1 MDDRNRPDE
10 DLQIRV
16 ETLFRIWDL
25 IATLFA
31 ELPKPVKVGNVR
43 KVHRSW
49 VTNPP
54 TRNMV
59 PRLITRVA
67 MQPISLDER
76 VLIMDGLTA
85 WSDAFNILVALAA
98 LPRVERPE
106 AMYLEAT
113 RRMDECGEK
122 LRIAASSIRR
132 RMREER
138 QARGRHRLR
147 GDE

>member
-1 MDDRNRPDE
+1 MDDRQSPDE

-16 ETLFRIWDL
+16 ETLFRLWDL
-25 IATLFA
+25 IVILAG
-31 ELPKPVKVGNVR
+31 ELPKPVKVGRVG
-43 KVHRSW
+43 KTHRSW
-49 VTNPP
+49 VANPP
-54 TRNMV
+54 TRNIV

-67 MQPISLDER
+67 MQPLTLDER

-113 RRMDECGEK
+113 ERMNECAEK
-122 LRIAASSIRR
+122 LRIGAGSIRR
-132 RMREER
+132 RIGEER
-138 QARGRHRLR
+138 KIRGRHRR
-147 GDE
+147 GEE